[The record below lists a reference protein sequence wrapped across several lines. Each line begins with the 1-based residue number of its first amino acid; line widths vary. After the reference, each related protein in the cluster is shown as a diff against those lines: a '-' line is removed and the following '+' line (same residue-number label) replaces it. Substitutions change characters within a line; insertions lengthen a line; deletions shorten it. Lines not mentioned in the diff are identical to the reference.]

1 MKRELHRQDVEGRLH
16 DPRSPP
22 DFPPPEPITPPPE
35 PIVPEPEPLTPPPEP
50 ATPSPEPL
58 AGGTI
63 ARLLSQE
70 GAAIRH
76 CIADWRI
83 GSEMVAVN
91 DAEQE
96 GSCVILSP
104 ERTAS
109 LESAW

>member
-35 PIVPEPEPLTPPPEP
+35 PIVPEPEPLTPPAEP

-63 ARLLSQE
+63 ARLLA
-70 GAAIRH
+70 GRCGDPALH
-76 CIADWRI
+76 CGLADWQRD
-83 GSEMVAVN
+83 GCS
-91 DAEQE
+91 
-96 GSCVILSP
+96 
-104 ERTAS
+104 
-109 LESAW
+109 